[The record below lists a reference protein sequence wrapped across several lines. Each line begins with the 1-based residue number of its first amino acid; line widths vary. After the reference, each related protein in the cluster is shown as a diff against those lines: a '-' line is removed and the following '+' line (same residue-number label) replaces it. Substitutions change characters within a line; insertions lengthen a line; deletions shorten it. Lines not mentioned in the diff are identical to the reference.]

1 MTVKEAILTLNA
13 NAVIACER
21 AGFSSATV
29 KMLEDALDTIEDA
42 LKAQGPRVM
51 EFDDVVGGDEC
62 WLEAVNGACGYADCY
77 ACTGTGEVQVF
88 RCKYDNPQYI
98 MAKDYL
104 KTWRCWTS
112 RPTDEQREAV
122 PWE

>member
-1 MTVKEAILTLNA
+1 MDREKVIEHITDCVKIADCQINHNWVFVRTDILRDTL
-13 NAVIACER
+13 
-21 AGFSSATV
+21 
-29 KMLEDALDTIEDA
+29 AL
-42 LKAQGPRVM
+42 LKAQEPKVM

-62 WLEAVNGACGYADCY
+62 WLEAVNGVCGYADCY

-112 RPTDEQREAV
+112 RPTDEQREAT
-122 PWE
+122 PWN